1 MHEVLLYCEKMD
13 PRVVEHALARL
24 RVTLVSSR
32 TELAE
37 RIVRDMDVLCVIIEV
52 ELLQDPWRSLLDSIA
67 RSFPLL
73 NVAVICRECE
83 GSLSEDL
90 SLIGSR
96 PEDPAFVGD
105 IQNFAFAAAIT
116 NRRRNHRFDWP
127 LRGQLEL
134 EGDQSRRYRVRA
146 LSCTGAFLECETDFP
161 KPGARGEVRI
171 EFQDFR
177 MLTRCEVLDSR
188 RSSSRLP
195 SGFGIRFTGF
205 SDRACRVIDRIIED
219 ALVNTLLEPDAEP
232 AAPTLESGDILTIGE
247 ELT

>member
-1 MHEVLLYCEKMD
+1 MAPAVIEQ
-13 PRVVEHALARL
+13 ALARL
-24 RVTLVSSR
+24 RVITVSSR

-37 RIVRDMDVLCVIIEV
+37 RIVRDMDVLCVIIQV
-52 ELLQDPWRSLLDSIA
+52 DLLRDPWRGLLDSIA

-73 NVAVICRECE
+73 NVAVVCRECD
-83 GSLSEDL
+83 GAVPRDL
-90 SLIGSR
+90 SLIRSKPG
-96 PEDPAFVGD
+96 DPAFEGD

-134 EGDQSRRYRVRA
+134 EGAQGRRYRVRA
-146 LSCTGAFLECETDFP
+146 LSCSGAFLECETDFP
-161 KPGARGEVRI
+161 RPGARGELRI

-177 MLTRCEVLDSR
+177 MLTHCEVLDSR

-195 SGFGIRFTGF
+195 SGFGVRFTGF
-205 SDRACRVIDRIIED
+205 SERACKVIDRIVKD
-219 ALVNTLLEPDAEP
+219 ALVNTLIEPGAETP
-232 AAPTLESGDILTIGE
+232 APSLESGDILTVGE